1 MNVTSF
7 HGSDAILWVCSY
19 DNENAYSDFKNLFQ
33 NYISSYSQNVPVFL
47 VINKSDLDKSK
58 KKLSDDDVEKLRN
71 DLFFED
77 SFIVSA
83 KNHDQ
88 IIEVFDSV
96 INTLLNLFPLS
107 FLAKNE
113 NDDSSQNTDTRCQ
126 IQ

>member
-1 MNVTSF
+1 MNCQSF

-19 DNENAYSDFKNLFQ
+19 DNENAYSDFKNLYQ
-33 NYISSYSQNVPVFL
+33 NYISRYSQNVPVFL
-47 VINKSDLDKSK
+47 VINKSDLDKSL
-58 KKLSDDDVEKLRN
+58 KKLSDDDVEKLRK

-77 SFIVSA
+77 SFIISA
-83 KNHDQ
+83 KNHGQ

-113 NDDSSQNTDTRCQ
+113 NDGSSQNTQCQ